1 LKAARRTAAN
11 APVVSCWALALAKLD
26 ADADAAEA
34 DAEPAA
40 EDEAATEEDAAPVAE
55 ELAADEEEALEPEL
69 PDSTALAFKVP
80 HFSLLVQVACPSAS
94 LG

>member
-1 LKAARRTAAN
+1 
-11 APVVSCWALALAKLD
+11 VLALAKLD
-26 ADADAAEA
+26 ADADAADA

-40 EDEAATEEDAAPVAE
+40 EDEAAIEEDAAAVAE
-55 ELAADEEEALEPEL
+55 ELAAEEEEALEPER
-69 PDSTALAFKVP
+69 PESAAVAFSVP